1 VEDDNELEAIYT
13 REKSNLDYDVS
24 HLCVIYFL
32 ISMLYNE
39 NISGNILSYCLL
51 FFFSSFLYGCLIWIQ
66 IQRKKLL

>member
-32 ISMLYNE
+32 ISMLYYE
-39 NISGNILSYCLL
+39 DIPVTYFIYC
-51 FFFSSFLYGCLIWIQ
+51 
-66 IQRKKLL
+66 